1 MESVT
6 SSHCIITTGSRNVGA
21 FQVSGGFPPLDIL
34 STPGLQ
40 RTSKQDSRKS
50 PPPTGRPGDSRRAI
64 GEGEEAFA
72 MLETVSLNHSVC
84 NLVRR
89 AGPSVS
95 ACTNTDTCAR
105 HPRQAFRGPRQVKR
119 PAENTDC
126 LNTIFMVYLVV

>member
-1 MESVT
+1 M
-6 SSHCIITTGSRNVGA
+6 GA
-21 FQVSGGFPPLDIL
+21 FHVSGGFSPLDIL
-34 STPGLQ
+34 STPGVQ
-40 RTSKQDSRKS
+40 RASKQDSRKS

-105 HPRQAFRGPRQVKR
+105 HPRQAFRGPRRVKS

-126 LNTIFMVYLVV
+126 LNTIFMVYLLV